1 MPKMAIENTDD
12 LFELELDIFNNNK
25 KEQLPISLF
34 QETEAD
40 LHDRLLH
47 SSSPEGDQTDG
58 PLDFIQN
65 IVDNIRAEFEQFVE
79 DGEKKQFLRIL
90 SKVFTIL
97 LSVKADNSEKIIKI
111 KKFSISTVLKTWSG
125 QN

>member
-40 LHDRLLH
+40 LYDRLMH
-47 SSSPEGDQTDG
+47 SSSPEDDHTDG
-58 PLDFIQN
+58 LLDFI
-65 IVDNIRAEFEQFVE
+65 
-79 DGEKKQFLRIL
+79 
-90 SKVFTIL
+90 
-97 LSVKADNSEKIIKI
+97 
-111 KKFSISTVLKTWSG
+111 
-125 QN
+125 

>member
-1 MPKMAIENTDD
+1 MAVENTDD
-12 LFELELDIFNNNK
+12 LFELELDIFNNNE

-34 QETEAD
+34 QEIEAD
-40 LHDRLLH
+40 LCDRLLH
-47 SSSPEGDQTDG
+47 SSSPEDDQTDG
-58 PLDFIQN
+58 PLGFIQN

-90 SKVFTIL
+90 SKVLAIL
-97 LSVKADNSEKIIKI
+97 LSVRADNSEKMIKI
-111 KKFSISTVLKTWSG
+111 VKFSISTVLKIWSG